1 MRTDV
6 TFPSAGLKLAG
17 HLYTPG
23 VNPGDS
29 PGGSPVGSPGDTSS
43 GEAAGPRPAIVVG
56 HPGSGVKEQAAGL
69 YARRLA
75 ERGFVT
81 LAYDAAFQGE
91 SEGTPRG
98 LEDPAHRVED
108 IKAAVSYL
116 ATREEVDADRI
127 GALGICA
134 SGGYVLSAAATDH
147 RVKAVGTVSAAD
159 IARQFRLGADG
170 AQDPA
175 VIQGML
181 DAAANARTAEAL
193 GEGVQSFQLFPDTA
207 EQALAMG
214 GRHAVDGFEYYCT
227 DRAQHPRSAKF
238 LTWSSVDRMVAFD
251 AFGFVDLISPRP
263 LLMIVGREAVTS
275 WMSVEAFQK
284 ARGPKELHWIDGAR
298 HVDLYDKDEY
308 VTPAIAELAGFFHTR
323 LASTSRSD
331 ARPGDRTRPTPTP
344 AQTGA

>member
-1 MRTDV
+1 MTRTDV
-6 TFPSAGLKLAG
+6 TFLSAGPKLAG
-17 HLYTPG
+17 HLYA
-23 VNPGDS
+23 PGDS
-29 PGGSPVGSPGDTSS
+29 PGDNPS
-43 GEAAGPRPAIVVG
+43 GEAAGARPAIVVG

-75 ERGFVT
+75 ELGFVT

-116 ATREEVDADRI
+116 ATRDEVDADRI

-134 SGGYVLSAAATDH
+134 SGGYALSAAATDH
-147 RVKAVGTVSAAD
+147 RIKAVGTVSGVD

-170 AQDPA
+170 TQDPA

-181 DAAANARTAEAL
+181 DAAAAARTAEAL

-207 EQALAMG
+207 EQALALG
-214 GRHAVDGFEYYCT
+214 GRHAADGFEYYCT
-227 DRAQHPRSAKF
+227 DRAQHSRSAKS
-238 LTWSSVDRMVAFD
+238 LTWSSVDRMVSFD
-251 AFGFVDLISPRP
+251 AFGFVDLIAPRP

-284 ARGPKELHWIDGAR
+284 ARGPKELHWIEGAR

-308 VTPAIAELAGFFHTR
+308 VTPAITELAGFFHTR
-323 LASTSRSD
+323 PARTSQSGAHSGDR
-331 ARPGDRTRPTPTP
+331 ARPTGP
-344 AQTGA
+344 AGPV